1 MRAGWHCNPGAA
13 YGALG
18 LSEEK
23 IAEQIRNHKCFS
35 GTCIHQ
41 SALTVVNGVMAGAV
55 RISLGFMTTYEDCD
69 RVVAFFKSYAECSV
83 CNKHDNGELPSR
95 ECPRNAASCLAPSRS
110 SSSSVP
116 RAVSPRTPTRR
127 SS

>member
-35 GTCIHQ
+35 STCVHQ
-41 SALTVVNGVMAGAV
+41 TALTVVNGVMAGAV
-55 RISLGFMTTYEDCD
+55 RISLGFMTTFEDCD
-69 RVVAFFKSYAECSV
+69 RVVDFFRSRYRMWRV
-83 CNKHDNGELPSR
+83 CWMNGFVDG
-95 ECPRNAASCLAPSRS
+95 RNRS
-110 SSSSVP
+110 NESLLS
-116 RAVSPRTPTRR
+116 TYGNT
-127 SS
+127 

>member
-35 GTCIHQ
+35 STCVHQ
-41 SALTVVNGVMAGAV
+41 TALTVVNGVMAGAV
-55 RISLGFMTTYEDCD
+55 RISLGFMTTFEDCD
-69 RVVAFFKSYAECSV
+69 RVVDFFRSRYRMWRV
-83 CNKHDNGELPSR
+83 CWMNGSWMEETGQMNHYSLLTVITTIMISMKFPYYR
-95 ECPRNAASCLAPSRS
+95 ILLLQ
-110 SSSSVP
+110 
-116 RAVSPRTPTRR
+116 
-127 SS
+127 

>member
-35 GTCIHQ
+35 STCVHQ
-41 SALTVVNGVMAGAV
+41 TALTVVNGVMAGAV
-55 RISLGFMTTYEDCD
+55 RISLGFMTTFEDCD
-69 RVVAFFKSYAECSV
+69 RVVDFFRSRYRMWRV
-83 CNKHDNGELPSR
+83 CWMNGFVDG
-95 ECPRNAASCLAPSRS
+95 RNRS
-110 SSSSVP
+110 NESLIPLTGNNITMISTKFP
-116 RAVSPRTPTRR
+116 YYRILLLQ
-127 SS
+127 